1 MCNCF
6 RNTSKIFNNEVILQL
21 SYNFILEEQ
30 HLSRERT
37 CPRRLCRF
45 DLSKGQ
51 VNQQKFVLGIKT
63 LSFAPAE
70 GCKFCPRGMD
80 IDWGNVFKRTNLIF

>member
-21 SYNFILEEQ
+21 KYRYNFILEGQ

-37 CPRRLCRF
+37 CPRGLCRF

-51 VNQQKFVLGIKT
+51 VNQQKFVLEVKT

-70 GCKFCPRGMD
+70 RCKFSPRGMD
-80 IDWGNVFKRTNLIF
+80 IDWGNIE

>member
-21 SYNFILEEQ
+21 NYKFILEGQ
-30 HLSRERT
+30 HLRERT
-37 CPRRLCRF
+37 CPRGLCRF

-51 VNQQKFVLGIKT
+51 VNQQKFVLGVKT

-70 GCKFCPRGMD
+70 GCKFCPKGMD
-80 IDWGNVFKRTNLIF
+80 IDWGNIE

>member
-6 RNTSKIFNNEVILQL
+6 RNTSKIFNNEVILL
-21 SYNFILEEQ
+21 LNYNFILEGQ

-37 CPRRLCRF
+37 CPRGLCRF

-51 VNQQKFVLGIKT
+51 LNQQKFVLGVKT

-80 IDWGNVFKRTNLIF
+80 IDWGNIE

>member
-1 MCNCF
+1 M
-6 RNTSKIFNNEVILQL
+6 SQEISLIILQL
-21 SYNFILEEQ
+21 SYNFILEGQ

-37 CPRRLCRF
+37 CPRGLCRF

-51 VNQQKFVLGIKT
+51 VNQQKFVLGVKT

-70 GCKFCPRGMD
+70 GCKFCPKGMD
-80 IDWGNVFKRTNLIF
+80 IDWGNIE

>member
-21 SYNFILEEQ
+21 NYKFILEGQ

-37 CPRRLCRF
+37 CPRGLCRF

-51 VNQQKFVLGIKT
+51 LNQQKFVLGVKT

-80 IDWGNVFKRTNLIF
+80 IDWGNIE

>member
-6 RNTSKIFNNEVILQL
+6 RNTSQIFDNEVILQL
-21 SYNFILEEQ
+21 NYNFILERQ

-37 CPRRLCRF
+37 CPRGLCRF

-51 VNQQKFVLGIKT
+51 LNQQKFVLGVKT

-80 IDWGNVFKRTNLIF
+80 IDWGNIE